1 MNKGILYFS
10 APWCGPCTQLTPI
23 IDSLAKEWINVR
35 KINIDYDADLTQ
47 RYSIKSVPTLVLTD
61 MNGKELKRLIS
72 GGKSK
77 EEILN
82 WYNS

>member
-23 IDSLAKEWINVR
+23 IDSLKNINVR
-35 KINIDYDADLTQ
+35 KINVDYDADLTQ
-47 RYSIKSVPTLVLTD
+47 RYNVKSVPTLVLTD
-61 MNGKELKRLIS
+61 LNGKELKRLQG
-72 GGKSK
+72 GGKSR

-82 WYNS
+82 WYNG

>member
-23 IDSLAKEWINVR
+23 IDSLAKEGINVR